1 MSGGSQVF
9 ISFYFT
15 ALVSSIY
22 IPSDEV
28 KIEIKNKVIKVFPNV
43 DKFSIDQLV
52 YVLALIWNI
61 ETGKCDSPSLQ
72 NDPYVKLKVEPSF
85 FKARLPRVNYYNPFY
100 DDQQFKEAVSFV
112 KEKIKNNI
120 GDIVVLAGVSG
131 GGKTSTMFGI
141 AMQRWSIYIEFSPG
155 TGTYGNHVGKELE
168 TIKDEQPKFER
179 HDQQRHVFRMLDGLR
194 TNDSKIRTKL
204 ARENYDTFNVNALI
218 ESINDCL
225 NVESL
230 TLIFDEAQVLCRS
243 EYGEY
248 KGSSVPNNKW
258 NLLQAYIE
266 HLTNLPVT
274 CLLAGTYMHMSS
286 GISFVTS
293 VGKKRD
299 LKNYIV
305 LKLPFLLYND
315 ILQSLNAV
323 IDLTDVSLKIL
334 NLLGCLLKGR
344 PRNCVSFVRLLILEW
359 ISVNRTKDQKNQEII
374 KLLEKW
380 YKMICEDMADYL
392 ENACKYLDAN
402 NLNPDR
408 AIIDVLRLRVF
419 YNRKYESAIKLLQHS
434 IIPCKSPE
442 CITLGPSKLTPD
454 IIEINT
460 SLESYLV
467 SSIELF
473 LKNTRR
479 KTLVEIFIDK
489 IIRLD
494 GILSIGNEFDAI
506 FITVI
511 IQKRGINAREELN
524 RWKNGQQ
531 FDLSSWITFTMKFVT
546 ISNLSKAVP
555 IAKYVE
561 DETYSYY
568 AIQPDTYSGSDLVIS
583 LVDDKQNIVLL
594 SASCTVSGSPIKRDK
609 IKKQLIKSCMKFQ
622 YMECPRRRK
631 NSEIVEFSPCK
642 KRTRLQT
649 GLDVIPDDTTAKE
662 NDSEE
667 DEGDLEEEDYGQ
679 DLNFDDVDYDLDYTK
694 NIKKYRISNVSERA
708 ENHEKIKTSTENR
721 KHIYVSVELP
731 HRCSKRPELFRFNEY
746 GDLVIIVDDCNMEH
760 IFGPVIKELVDS
772 LRFVSLHNKLVVN
785 AF

>member
-1 MSGGSQVF
+1 S
-9 ISFYFT
+9 
-15 ALVSSIY
+15 Y

-28 KIEIKNKVIKVFPNV
+28 KIEIKNKVIKAFPNV
-43 DKFSIDQLV
+43 DEFSIDQLV
-52 YVLALIWNI
+52 DALALIWNI
-61 ETGKCDSPSLQ
+61 ETGKCDSPGPQ

-85 FKARLPRVNYYNPFY
+85 FKARLPRGITQKTLTTVDLCLPSYESGTVNYHNPFY

-112 KEKIKNNI
+112 KEKIENNI

-131 GGKTSTMFGI
+131 GGKTSTTFGI
-141 AMQRWSIYIEFSPG
+141 AMQRWSIYIEFSPSA
-155 TGTYGNHVGKELE
+155 GTYDDHVGRELDV
-168 TIKDEQPKFER
+168 IIDERSKFEQR
-179 HDQQRHVFRMLDGLR
+179 DQQRHVFRMLDMVILSRGLLLIKMLVEKNILTPKEWLFAQLR
-194 TNDSKIRTKL
+194 MNDSKIRMKL
-204 ARENYDTFNVNALI
+204 AHENYNILNINALI
-218 ESINDCL
+218 ESINACL

-248 KGSSVPNNKW
+248 KRSSVPNKKW

-266 HLTNLPVT
+266 HLTHLPVT

-286 GISFVTS
+286 GISLVTS
-293 VGKKRD
+293 VGKNRG
-299 LKNYIV
+299 LKDHIV
-305 LKLPFLLYND
+305 LKLPFLSHND
-315 ILQSLNAV
+315 VLRNLNAV
-323 IDLTDVSLKIL
+323 IDLTDVSPKIL
-334 NLLGCLLKGR
+334 NFLGCLLRGR
-344 PRNCVSFVRLLILEW
+344 PRNCASFVRLLISER
-359 ISVNRTKDQKNQEII
+359 ISINRTKDQKTQEITKLI
-374 KLLEKW
+374 KKW
-380 YKMICEDMADYL
+380 YEMICKDMAEYL

-408 AIIDVLRLRVF
+408 AIIDVLRLCVF
-419 YNRKYESAIKLLQHS
+419 YNQKYESAIKLLQHS

-442 CITLGPSKLTPD
+442 CITLGSSELIPD

-460 SLESYLV
+460 SFESYIV

-479 KTLVEIFIDK
+479 KTLVEVFIDE

-494 GILSIGNEFDAI
+494 SIPSIGNEFDAI
-506 FITVI
+506 FITAI
-511 IQKRGINAREELN
+511 IQKRGLNVREELN

-531 FDLSSWITFTMKFVT
+531 FDLPSWITPTMKFVT

-555 IAKYVE
+555 IAKYVD

-594 SASCTVSGSPIKRDK
+594 SASCTVSGSLIERDK
-609 IKKQLIKSCMKFQ
+609 VKKQLIKSCMKFQ

-631 NSEIVEFSPCK
+631 NFETVEFSPCK

-649 GLDVIPDDTTAKE
+649 GLGVIPDDTTAKE

-667 DEGDLEEEDYGQ
+667 DEGDLKEEKYQQ

-694 NIKKYRISNVSERA
+694 SIEKYRISNVSERA
-708 ENHEKIKTSTENR
+708 ENHEKIKTSTENQ
-721 KHIYVSVELP
+721 KHICVSVELP
-731 HRCSKRPELFRFNEY
+731 RRRGKRPELFRFNEY
-746 GDLVIIVDDCNMEH
+746 GDLVIIVDD
-760 IFGPVIKELVDS
+760 
-772 LRFVSLHNKLVVN
+772 
-785 AF
+785 

>member
-1 MSGGSQVF
+1 MENVKD
-9 ISFYFT
+9 YNE
-15 ALVSSIY
+15 LVLWKV
-22 IPSDEV
+22 EV
-28 KIEIKNKVIKVFPNV
+28 PQEKLNNSLTKTEIEQLGVIKAFPNV

-52 YVLALIWNI
+52 YALALIWNI
-61 ETGKCDSPSLQ
+61 ETGKCDSPSPQ
-72 NDPYVKLKVEPSF
+72 NDPYVKLKAEPSF
-85 FKARLPRVNYYNPFY
+85 FKARLPRGITQKTLTTVDLCLPSYESGTVNYHNPFY

-112 KEKIKNNI
+112 KEKIENNI

-131 GGKTSTMFGI
+131 GGKTSTTFGI

-155 TGTYGNHVGKELE
+155 AGTYGNHVGKELE
-168 TIKDEQPKFER
+168 TIKDEQPKFEQ
-179 HDQQRHVFRMLDGLR
+179 HDLQRHTLIEKNTLTPKEWLFSQLR

-248 KGSSVPNNKW
+248 KGSSVPNKKW
-258 NLLQAYIE
+258 NLLQSYIE

-286 GISFVTS
+286 GISLVTS

-299 LKNYIV
+299 LKDHIV
-305 LKLPFLLYND
+305 LKLPFLSHND
-315 ILQSLNAV
+315 VLRSLNAV
-323 IDLTDVSLKIL
+323 IDLTDVSPKIL

-344 PRNCVSFVRLLILEW
+344 PRNCASFVRLLISER

-374 KLLEKW
+374 KLIEKW

-442 CITLGPSKLTPD
+442 CITLGSSKLTPD

-479 KTLVEIFIDK
+479 KTLVEVFIDE

-494 GILSIGNEFDAI
+494 GIPSIGNEFDAI
-506 FITVI
+506 FITAI

-531 FDLSSWITFTMKFVT
+531 FDLPSWITPTMKFVT

-609 IKKQLIKSCMKFQ
+609 IKKQLIKSC
-622 YMECPRRRK
+622 
-631 NSEIVEFSPCK
+631 
-642 KRTRLQT
+642 
-649 GLDVIPDDTTAKE
+649 LDVIPDDTTAKE

-679 DLNFDDVDYDLDYTK
+679 YLNFDDVDYDLDYTK
-694 NIKKYRISNVSERA
+694 NIEKYRISNVSERA

-731 HRCSKRPELFRFNEY
+731 HRRSKRPELFRFNEY
-746 GDLVIIVDDCNMEH
+746 GDLVIIVDDRNMEH

-772 LRFVSLHNKLVVN
+772 L
-785 AF
+785 